1 MGRRTGRPKGAPKG
15 NQNRL
20 IHGRY
25 AGARLARRASVMALL
40 RQSRSL
46 LQDVLS
52 GGTSLPHLDLCPVA
66 PVACKQALMTPRK
79 PSPPPKKA
87 KARPAP
93 APKPSRQAQ
102 PKAKAPPKPAQS
114 TALSPA
120 QQREHKQASQYDRI
134 LQDADVP
141 EADAKVDHETARKFF
156 AGPCDFIW
164 GASSVEN
171 LPPISLPEVAFVG
184 RSNVGKSSL
193 INALTTRKSLAR
205 VSNTPGRTREI
216 NFFRLNERLILAD
229 LPGYGYAK
237 ASRSLTAEWQTLI
250 FAYLRGRSS
259 LQRVALLID
268 SRRGIGELDEQV
280 MKLLDTSAVSYLL
293 VLTKLDQLKPDE
305 RAAVLADTT
314 AKSHK
319 HVAAYPEI
327 VVTSSLKG
335 EGMADLRSHLTA
347 LATP

>member
-46 LQDVLS
+46 LLDVLS
-52 GGTSLPHLDLCPVA
+52 HSTATPHQALCPAA

-87 KARPAP
+87 KARPA
-93 APKPSRQAQ
+93 APPRPSRQSQ
-102 PKAKAPPKPAQS
+102 PKTKMQPKPHN
-114 TALSPA
+114 PA
-120 QQREHKQASQYDRI
+120 PARAPAHKSDRV

-141 EADAKVDHETARKFF
+141 EADAMVDHETARKFF

-314 AKSHK
+314 AKSRK